1 MIKALI
7 EDECFIGYRQLYFS
21 VANIKTDITAKHD
34 YISII
39 S

>member
-7 EDECFIGYRQLYFS
+7 EDEFFIGYRQLYFS